1 MMRRAM
7 SLAVLLILCA
17 LPLLAMAQAQ
27 EPPEFD
33 NTEQEER
40 YKELTT
46 ELRCVVC
53 QNQNLA
59 DSDAQLAQDLR
70 KEILGMLKDGQSDDQ
85 ITGFL
90 VDRYGDFVLYRP
102 AIGGNTLALWLIPG
116 ILLGGGA
123 IAVFFTV
130 RNRNRRLAEQQQKG
144 SS

>member
-1 MMRRAM
+1 MIRRVI
-7 SLAVLLILCA
+7 SLAVLLILCG
-17 LPLLAMAQAQ
+17 LPALAMAQTQ
-27 EPPEFD
+27 EPPVFD
-33 NTEQEER
+33 NAEQEER

-116 ILLGGGA
+116 ILLGFGA

-130 RNRNRRLAEQQQKG
+130 RNRNRRLAEQRQEG

>member
-7 SLAVLLILCA
+7 SLAVLLILFA

-33 NTEQEER
+33 NTEQEQR

-116 ILLGGGA
+116 VLLGGGA
-123 IAVFFTV
+123 IAVFVTV